1 MNRVLQPFAS
11 TQPSA
16 AWPFMVGSLL
26 VTLACLWLLLWTAAP
41 ELQDSGVWMGL
52 RGGALCGLAT
62 AIGALPVLIVRSIPQ
77 RLADALLGFG
87 AGVMLAATAFS
98 LVLPGLDAAKAMDYS
113 AWGAGWLVST
123 GLMLGALVLLVLD
136 KVLVDDPLDARRP
149 LVPSRLVVFVLA
161 IVLHNVPE
169 GMAVGVAAGGRLP
182 EASSLAMGIALQ
194 DLPEG
199 LVVALVLAG
208 AGMARAKAVFIGVL
222 SGVVEPLAAVL
233 SAVAMTISTL
243 LLPWG
248 LAFAAGAMLIAVAHS
263 VIPESGRHGHR
274 IIASAG
280 LAIGF
285 CLMMMLDTA
294 LA

>member
-11 TQPSA
+11 TRPAA
-16 AWPFMVGSLL
+16 AWPFITGSLL
-26 VTLACLWLLLWTAAP
+26 VALACLWLLQWTAAP
-41 ELQDSGVWMGL
+41 RLQESGVWMGL

-62 AIGALPVLIVRSIPQ
+62 AIGALPVLVVRSIPQ

-87 AGVMLAATAFS
+87 AGVMLAACAFS
-98 LVLPGLDAAKAMDYS
+98 LVLPGLEAARAMGHS
-113 AWGAGWLVST
+113 AWGAGWLVSA
-123 GLMLGALVLLVLD
+123 GLMLGALALLGLD
-136 KVLVDDPLDARRP
+136 KTLVDEPLDAQRA

-161 IVLHNVPE
+161 IVLHNIPE

-182 EASSLAMGIALQ
+182 EAPSLAMGIALQ

-208 AGMARAKAVFIGVL
+208 AGMGRAKAVFIGVL
-222 SGVVEPLAAVL
+222 SGVVEPMAAVL
-233 SAVAMTISTL
+233 SAAAMTISSV

-263 VIPESGRHGHR
+263 VIPESGRHGHG

>member
-16 AWPFMVGSLL
+16 TWPFMTGSLL
-26 VTLACLWLLLWTAAP
+26 VALPCLWLLQWTAAP

-87 AGVMLAATAFS
+87 AGVMLAASAFS
-98 LVLPGLDAAKAMDYS
+98 LVLPGLQAARAMDYS
-113 AWGAGWLVST
+113 AWGAGWLVSA
-123 GLMLGALVLLVLD
+123 GLMLGALVLLGLD
-136 KVLVDDPLDARRP
+136 KVLVDDPLDARRA

-161 IVLHNVPE
+161 IMLHNVPE

-182 EASSLAMGIALQ
+182 EAASLAMGIALQ
-194 DLPEG
+194 DIPEG
-199 LVVALVLAG
+199 LVVAVVLVG

-233 SAVAMTISTL
+233 SAMAMTVSTL

-263 VIPESGRHGHR
+263 VIPESGRHGHG
-274 IIASAG
+274 IIASIG
-280 LAIGF
+280 LAAGF